1 VELRCVIQ
9 RVSRA
14 EVRVAGAATGQVAS
28 GLLVLAAFAADDDE
42 ATLRWMAAKL
52 PSLRL
57 FGDEAERLNRSLRDL
72 GGGVLLVSQFTLY
85 GDCRRGQ
92 RPSFTRAA
100 APEQARG
107 MYERFASLLRAEGVV
122 VAEGVFGAKMEVE
135 LVNAGPVTLVVERD
149 AAAAKAGPV
158 TVSPFVSW
166 PPGPPL
172 VLASGS
178 PRRAEL
184 LRVAGI
190 PFEIAPAPEAEHAH
204 AAAAAVLRDEPARYA
219 VAMAV
224 AKAGAVAAGQP
235 GRLVLGADT
244 VVVHDGDL
252 LEKPAD
258 ADEAGRMLARLAGR
272 VHVVVTGLAIAGGA
286 SGLWTGHE
294 STRVEFLPLDAET
307 IRRYVATGE
316 PLDKAG
322 AYGIQGYGALMV
334 RRVEGCYFNVM
345 GLPLALL
352 GQALRAAL
360 GDGGHGSAGGTP

>member
-1 VELRCVIQ
+1 MELRCVIQ

-28 GLLVLAAFAADDDE
+28 GLLVLAAFATDDDE

-57 FGDEAERLNRSLRDL
+57 FGDEAGRLNRSLRDL
-72 GGGVLLVSQFTLY
+72 GGGMLLVSQFTLY
-85 GDCRRGQ
+85 GDCQRGR

-107 MYERFASLLRAEGVV
+107 LYARFASLLRAEGVAV
-122 VAEGVFGAKMEVE
+122 EEGVFGAKMEVE

-149 AAAAKAGPV
+149 AAAAPDPA
-158 TVSPFVSW
+158 TVSPFVPW
-166 PPGPPL
+166 PSGPPL

-204 AAAAAVLRDEPARYA
+204 AAVAAALRDEPARYA

-258 ADEAGRMLARLAGR
+258 AEEARRMLARLSGR
-272 VHVVVTGLAIAGGA
+272 VHVVVTGLAIVGGA

-307 IRRYVATGE
+307 ICRYVATGE

-352 GQALRAAL
+352 GRALREAL
-360 GDGGHGSAGGTP
+360 GDGGHEGAGGTS